1 MLVLNVL
8 IPTKT
13 MPKVQYDL
21 GEQAVFN
28 DVILELPIKV
38 LSLTT
43 NLLH

>member
-21 GEQAVFN
+21 GEQPVFN
-28 DVILELPIKV
+28 DVIFELPFKV
-38 LSLTT
+38 LSLTA
-43 NLLH
+43 NFLH

>member
-13 MPKVQYDL
+13 MLNVQYDL

-28 DVILELPIKV
+28 DVILELPFKV

>member
-21 GEQAVFN
+21 GEQPVFN
-28 DVILELPIKV
+28 DVIFELPFKV

-43 NLLH
+43 NFLH

>member
-1 MLVLNVL
+1 MFFLNVL

-13 MPKVQYDL
+13 LPNVQYDWA
-21 GEQAVFN
+21 EQPVFN
-28 DVILELPIKV
+28 DVIFQLPFKV